1 MQIDLLID
9 RSDGIIDV
17 CEMKYAKSSYTITS
31 DYADELA
38 DKRNVLQS
46 VTGTKKAIHSVM
58 ITTDG
63 LTRNE
68 YWTDIQA
75 EMRLDDLY
83 EL

>member
-1 MQIDLLID
+1 ME
-9 RSDGIIDV
+9 DV
-17 CEMKYAKSSYTITS
+17 VSARLFSSEKPLTTNSIS
-31 DYADELA
+31 NHADELA

-46 VTGTKKAIHSVM
+46 VTGTKKAIHFIM